1 MYEKKFR
8 ETTKRF
14 WEKIETTATTTRS
27 LLGGTK
33 FQISITK
40 CIGRIRLSG
49 LYLPVLTSVTL
60 FSCSIMFHGNL
71 IPTYTEIAES
81 YSILAGGKK
90 R

>member
-33 FQISITK
+33 LQISITK
-40 CIGRIRLSG
+40 CIGRIRMSG
-49 LYLPVLTSVTL
+49 LYLPVLSSATL
-60 FSCSIMFHGNL
+60 FTCSI
-71 IPTYTEIAES
+71 
-81 YSILAGGKK
+81 ILHD
-90 R
+90 